1 MIILLTGVDPMS
13 LLTINVALS
22 FVVGMILHE
31 LGHWVAARICNVPVK
46 QAGFGWGPRIC
57 GVTFLG
63 VDCQL
68 RLLPLGA
75 FTRIDMP
82 VLQRRSLSQQLM
94 VLSGGIAIN
103 LFLAAV
109 AWGTPFGFVNL
120 MLAVGNLLPLYQLD
134 GWKSGMVI
142 CRRFLGRNA
151 RVEWAFT
158 IVGGLLVLA
167 LFAQAIF
174 GLSA

>member
-1 MIILLTGVDPMS
+1 MS
-13 LLTINVALS
+13 LFTIDIVLS
-22 FVVGMILHE
+22 FVVGMVLHE
-31 LGHWVAARICNVPVK
+31 LGHWVAARICKVPVK

-57 GVTFLG
+57 GVTILG

-82 VLQRRSLSQQLM
+82 AHERRSLSQQLL
-94 VLSGGIAIN
+94 VLSAGVSIN
-103 LFLAAV
+103 LFLAAA

-142 CRRFLGRNA
+142 CRRLIGRNSG
-151 RVEWAFT
+151 VEWAFT
-158 IVGGLLVLA
+158 IVGGLLVLG
-167 LFAQAIF
+167 LFTKAIL
-174 GLSA
+174 G